1 MTLTQPYQDLLATSR
16 SVLLAGCGGGY
27 DVVGAIP
34 LYDGLRADGKA
45 VHLASLTIMPGKLL
59 ETMEAV
65 PEHPQLFEVTPA
77 DASETSYC
85 AEVWLARWLEERYGS
100 GARVWC
106 FQRTGVQPLRR
117 AYRHL
122 IDTLGVDTVVLVDGG
137 IDSILRG
144 DETSLGTPGGD
155 LASVAAVAGL
165 TGVETLL
172 ACLGFGS
179 ELRDGIPHAQALERI
194 AGLCGDGH
202 YLGCAA
208 LLPGMDVVAPYLEA
222 LEYVTHHQNRRSHV
236 QDVVRRSLSGQF
248 GEVMPDTW
256 LSPLTH
262 MYWFFALRGV
272 AESHLFLEALEE
284 TSTVWEVNTR
294 IVGLRKGVKI
304 RKPTVIPL

>member
-1 MTLTQPYQDLLATSR
+1 MLSQPYQDLLAASR
-16 SVLLAGCGGGY
+16 CVLLAGAGGGY

-34 LYDGLRADGKA
+34 LFDALRSEGKA
-45 VHLASLTIMPGKLL
+45 VHLASLTTMPGTLL
-59 ETMEAV
+59 DTMAAV
-65 PEHPQLFEVTPA
+65 PGLPQLFEVTPA

-85 AEVWLARWLEERYGS
+85 AEAWLARWLDGRYGPQ
-100 GARVWC
+100 ARVWC
-106 FQRTGVQPLRR
+106 FQKTGVQPLRR

-122 IDTLGVDTVVLVDGG
+122 VETLGVDTVVLVDGG

-155 LASVAAVAGL
+155 LSSVAAVAGL

-194 AGLCGDGH
+194 ARLCGEGH

-208 LLPGMDVVAPYLEA
+208 LLPGMDVAAPYLEA
-222 LEYVTHHQNRRSHV
+222 LEYVTSHQHRRSHV
-236 QDVVRRSLSGQF
+236 QDVVRRSLQGQF

-256 LSPLTH
+256 LSPLTN

-272 AESHLFLEALEE
+272 AESHLFLESLEE
-284 TSTVWEVNTR
+284 TTTVWEVNTR
-294 IVGLRKGVKI
+294 IVGLRKGLEI
-304 RKPTVIPL
+304 RRPTAIPL

>member
-1 MTLTQPYQDLLATSR
+1 MLSQPYEDKLAASR
-16 SVLLAGCGGGY
+16 CVLLAGAGGGY
-27 DVVGAIP
+27 DVIGAVP
-34 LYDGLRADGKA
+34 LLHALRRDGKA
-45 VHLASLTIMPGKLL
+45 VHLASLTFMPGALL
-59 ETMEAV
+59 DTMTAV
-65 PEHPQLFEVTPA
+65 PGHPQLFEVTPA
-77 DASETSYC
+77 EASETAYC
-85 AEVWLARWLEERYGS
+85 AEAWLACWLEGHHGS
-100 GARVWC
+100 DARVWC

-144 DETSLGTPGGD
+144 DETSLGSPGGD
-155 LASVAAVAGL
+155 LSSVAAVAGL
-165 TGVETLL
+165 EDVETLL

-194 AGLCGDGH
+194 ARLCGAGH

-208 LLPGMDVVAPYLEA
+208 LLPGMAATEPYLEA
-222 LEYVTHHQNRRSHV
+222 LEYVTAHQDRRSHV
-236 QDVVRRSLSGQF
+236 QDVVRRSLQGQF

-256 LSPLTH
+256 LSPLTN

-272 AESHLFLEALEE
+272 AESHLFLESLEE
-284 TSTVWEVNTR
+284 TATVWEINAR

-304 RKPTVIPL
+304 RKPTDIPL